1 MDGQAQAP
9 TGRDGYE
16 ITKLTGVYNIDDTM
30 LGRTAFKWAGARHR
44 KRCALYDL
52 THDGGKVTPEW
63 EACERQLQG
72 PIEFVAR
79 NQRPHDVEVA
89 TGGKP
94 PCIVAH
100 TAAGLLLIVLA
111 RDIENCEGDPAKL
124 VSTINDAI
132 PRWSLH
138 WAWGVHPR

>member
-1 MDGQAQAP
+1 M
-9 TGRDGYE
+9 
-16 ITKLTGVYNIDDTM
+16 
-30 LGRTAFKWAGARHR
+30 
-44 KRCALYDL
+44 
-52 THDGGKVTPEW
+52 TPEW

-100 TAAGLLLIVLA
+100 TGAGLLLIVLA
-111 RDIENCEGDPAKL
+111 RDIEACAGDPAKL

-138 WAWGVHPR
+138 WAWGVHPADAPARQRGSGTV